1 MDLLPRGASAVHGL
15 KPSRNSH
22 LKIVRVVVIEAIDLA
37 KKDIFGLSDP
47 YCKIKLFRGDRDY
60 GEIDSVVTETIKKDL
75 HPTWNQG
82 FFFRVNPRDNRILFE
97 VFDENRLTRDDFL
110 GEVEL
115 PLSHLPTERPNTEI
129 LPAYYSLKP
138 RSSKSRVKGN
148 LKLQLSY
155 LPSEENSQ
163 ASTPEVRRVRES
175 GEEFNLS
182 IVENHYSAPSAP
194 PIQIDQALPSAPSLP
209 TSDGAYSSSP
219 IQIPSLPEVEEPIRL
234 SRSQEPLPEGWEER
248 QDANGR
254 TFYIDHTTRTTAW
267 VRPTGIS
274 ESAHQHEVEQNDAI
288 RERNFRIRRHLSV
301 DDTETQIQNT
311 ETSQVGTFK
320 SPGGGGVLY
329 QYLVEEKKSYAN
341 LFHYEHLA
349 QMQILMKSLDHFRS
363 KYGSAHVNL
372 HPQER
377 CISSKSRNFTDICM
391 MTCPPTIQSSVN
403 FCIFASLRRITFK
416 FGYFTNIRALF
427 SGGVDGFS
435 LTCPCQNLRKP
446 WNGLLSKCVF
456 KVTYPARKIYLSRTN
471 RRYFFRALRTDSSGP
486 LRTPHLYKHDFFI
499 CPLQASVPTGELLP
513 PGWAIQRAPNGR
525 MFFIDHNTRKT
536 TWKDPRLH
544 HHSSQSIGPSMS
556 PEITRAATLKHADLG
571 PLPDGWEERVH
582 KDGRVFYIDHNT
594 KSTQW
599 EDPRVQINSK
609 PSQAVPYSRDF
620 KRKCDYFR
628 SKLKRPVNVPNKYE
642 IHVRRN
648 NLLLDS
654 YRGVSVTVTN
664 PELLKTRLWIVFDSE
679 TGLDYGGLQREWF
692 YLLSKEVFNPY
703 YGLFEYSASETQK
716 MLTVLRENKETA
728 KQTLEQFML
737 QLQRSRGNFFA
748 VMRPRLKRLNPVKY
762 LNRQELDKDP
772 LYLHKALEN
781 KVPPESEDWRLPYLI
796 DNCKGQVTVKDLK
809 PGGSLVKVTNA
820 NKREY
825 INLVIKWRFVSR
837 VEDQMK
843 KFMEGFCELIPHNLI
858 QIFDERELELLM
870 CGLGEIDIND
880 WRRNTNYRG
889 DYSDKHSVI
898 VWFWKAVTSFD
909 LETRARLL
917 QFVTGTSRV
926 PMNGFAELYGSNGP
940 QKFTIEPWGTPHSLP
955 RAHTCFNRLDL
966 PRYRTYYELREKLR
980 VAIENTQGFEGVD

>member
-1 MDLLPRGASAVHGL
+1 MDFLPRGASAVHGL

-115 PLSHLPTERPNTEI
+115 PLSHLPIERPNTEI

-254 TFYIDHTTRTTAW
+254 TFYIDHATRTTAW

-311 ETSQVGTFK
+311 ETS
-320 SPGGGGVLY
+320 
-329 QYLVEEKKSYAN
+329 
-341 LFHYEHLA
+341 
-349 QMQILMKSLDHFRS
+349 
-363 KYGSAHVNL
+363 
-372 HPQER
+372 
-377 CISSKSRNFTDICM
+377 
-391 MTCPPTIQSSVN
+391 
-403 FCIFASLRRITFK
+403 
-416 FGYFTNIRALF
+416 
-427 SGGVDGFS
+427 
-435 LTCPCQNLRKP
+435 
-446 WNGLLSKCVF
+446 
-456 KVTYPARKIYLSRTN
+456 
-471 RRYFFRALRTDSSGP
+471 
-486 LRTPHLYKHDFFI
+486 
-499 CPLQASVPTGELLP
+499 QASVPTGELLP

-703 YGLFEYSASETQK
+703 YGLFEYSASDNYTLQINPNSGLCNEEHLSYFKFIGRLAGMAVYHGKLLDAFFIRPFYK
-716 MLTVLRENKETA
+716 MMLGKPI
-728 KQTLEQFML
+728 TLIDME
-737 QLQRSRGNFFA
+737 SVDSEYYNS
-748 VMRPRLKRLNPVKY
+748 LNWI
-762 LNRQELDKDP
+762 
-772 LYLHKALEN
+772 LEN
-781 KVPPESEDWRLPYLI
+781 DPEDLDLTFSVDEELF
-796 DNCKGQVTVKDLK
+796 GQVTVKDLK

>member
-1 MDLLPRGASAVHGL
+1 MCFSVVVGSMDLLPRGASAVHGL

-129 LPAYYSLKP
+129 LPAYYNLKP

-155 LPSEENSQ
+155 LPPEENSQ
-163 ASTPEVRRVRES
+163 ASTP
-175 GEEFNLS
+175 
-182 IVENHYSAPSAP
+182 APSAP
-194 PIQIDQALPSAPSLP
+194 PIQIDQPIPSAPSLP

-219 IQIPSLPEVEEPIRL
+219 IQIPSLPEVEEPIHL

-274 ESAHQHEVEQNDAI
+274 ESAHQHEVEQNDAR

-301 DDTETQIQNT
+301 DDTETQTQNA
-311 ETSQVGTFK
+311 ETS
-320 SPGGGGVLY
+320 
-329 QYLVEEKKSYAN
+329 
-341 LFHYEHLA
+341 
-349 QMQILMKSLDHFRS
+349 
-363 KYGSAHVNL
+363 
-372 HPQER
+372 
-377 CISSKSRNFTDICM
+377 
-391 MTCPPTIQSSVN
+391 
-403 FCIFASLRRITFK
+403 
-416 FGYFTNIRALF
+416 
-427 SGGVDGFS
+427 
-435 LTCPCQNLRKP
+435 
-446 WNGLLSKCVF
+446 
-456 KVTYPARKIYLSRTN
+456 
-471 RRYFFRALRTDSSGP
+471 
-486 LRTPHLYKHDFFI
+486 
-499 CPLQASVPTGELLP
+499 QASVPTGELLP

-556 PEITRAATLKHADLG
+556 PEITRAATLNHADLG

-582 KDGRVFYIDHNT
+582 TDGRVFYIDHNT

-599 EDPRVQINSK
+599 EDPRVQINNK

-703 YGLFEYSASETQK
+703 YGLFEYSASDNYTLQINPNSGLCNEEHLSYFKFIGRLAGMAVYHGKLLDAFFIRPFYK
-716 MLTVLRENKETA
+716 MMLGKPI
-728 KQTLEQFML
+728 TLIDME
-737 QLQRSRGNFFA
+737 SVDSEYYNS
-748 VMRPRLKRLNPVKY
+748 LNWI
-762 LNRQELDKDP
+762 
-772 LYLHKALEN
+772 LEN
-781 KVPPESEDWRLPYLI
+781 DPEDLDLTFSVDEELF
-796 DNCKGQVTVKDLK
+796 GQVTVKDLK

>member
-1 MDLLPRGASAVHGL
+1 MDFLPRGASAVHGL

-115 PLSHLPTERPNTEI
+115 PLSHLPIERPNTEI

-163 ASTPEVRRVRES
+163 ASTP
-175 GEEFNLS
+175 
-182 IVENHYSAPSAP
+182 APSAP

-254 TFYIDHTTRTTAW
+254 TFYIDHATRTTAW

-311 ETSQVGTFK
+311 ETS
-320 SPGGGGVLY
+320 
-329 QYLVEEKKSYAN
+329 
-341 LFHYEHLA
+341 
-349 QMQILMKSLDHFRS
+349 
-363 KYGSAHVNL
+363 
-372 HPQER
+372 
-377 CISSKSRNFTDICM
+377 
-391 MTCPPTIQSSVN
+391 
-403 FCIFASLRRITFK
+403 
-416 FGYFTNIRALF
+416 
-427 SGGVDGFS
+427 
-435 LTCPCQNLRKP
+435 
-446 WNGLLSKCVF
+446 
-456 KVTYPARKIYLSRTN
+456 
-471 RRYFFRALRTDSSGP
+471 
-486 LRTPHLYKHDFFI
+486 
-499 CPLQASVPTGELLP
+499 QASVPTGELLP

-703 YGLFEYSASETQK
+703 YGLFEYSASDNYTLQINPNSGLCNEEHLSYFKFIGRLAGMAVYHGKLLDAFFIRPFYK
-716 MLTVLRENKETA
+716 MMLGKPI
-728 KQTLEQFML
+728 TLIDME
-737 QLQRSRGNFFA
+737 SVDSEYYNS
-748 VMRPRLKRLNPVKY
+748 LNWI
-762 LNRQELDKDP
+762 
-772 LYLHKALEN
+772 LEN
-781 KVPPESEDWRLPYLI
+781 DPEDLDLTFSVDEELF
-796 DNCKGQVTVKDLK
+796 GQVTVKDLK

>member
-1 MDLLPRGASAVHGL
+1 MCFSVVVGSMDRLPRGASAVHGL

-75 HPTWNQG
+75 HPIWNQG
-82 FFFRVNPRDNRILFE
+82 FFFRVNPRDNRMLFE

-115 PLSHLPTERPNTEI
+115 PLSHLATERPNTEI
-129 LPAYYSLKP
+129 LPAYYNLKP

-155 LPSEENSQ
+155 LPPEENSQ
-163 ASTPEVRRVRES
+163 ASTT
-175 GEEFNLS
+175 
-182 IVENHYSAPSAP
+182 APSAP
-194 PIQIDQALPSAPSLP
+194 PIQIDQPIPSAPSLP

-274 ESAHQHEVEQNDAI
+274 ESAHQHEVEQNDAR

-301 DDTETQIQNT
+301 DDTEMQTQNT
-311 ETSQVGTFK
+311 ETS
-320 SPGGGGVLY
+320 
-329 QYLVEEKKSYAN
+329 
-341 LFHYEHLA
+341 
-349 QMQILMKSLDHFRS
+349 
-363 KYGSAHVNL
+363 
-372 HPQER
+372 
-377 CISSKSRNFTDICM
+377 
-391 MTCPPTIQSSVN
+391 
-403 FCIFASLRRITFK
+403 
-416 FGYFTNIRALF
+416 
-427 SGGVDGFS
+427 
-435 LTCPCQNLRKP
+435 
-446 WNGLLSKCVF
+446 
-456 KVTYPARKIYLSRTN
+456 
-471 RRYFFRALRTDSSGP
+471 
-486 LRTPHLYKHDFFI
+486 
-499 CPLQASVPTGELLP
+499 QASVPTGELLP

-556 PEITRAATLKHADLG
+556 PEITRAARLNHADLG

-582 KDGRVFYIDHNT
+582 TDGRVFYIDHNT

-599 EDPRVQINSK
+599 EDPRVQINNK

-703 YGLFEYSASETQK
+703 YGLFEYSASDNYTLQINPNSGLCNEEHLSYFKFIGRLAGMAVYHGKLLDAFFIRPFYK
-716 MLTVLRENKETA
+716 MMLGKPI
-728 KQTLEQFML
+728 TLIDME
-737 QLQRSRGNFFA
+737 SVDSEYYNS
-748 VMRPRLKRLNPVKY
+748 LNWI
-762 LNRQELDKDP
+762 
-772 LYLHKALEN
+772 LEN
-781 KVPPESEDWRLPYLI
+781 DPEDLDLTFSVDEELF
-796 DNCKGQVTVKDLK
+796 GQVTVKDLK

>member
-129 LPAYYSLKP
+129 LPAYYNLKP

-155 LPSEENSQ
+155 LPPEENSQ
-163 ASTPEVRRVRES
+163 ASTP
-175 GEEFNLS
+175 
-182 IVENHYSAPSAP
+182 APSAP
-194 PIQIDQALPSAPSLP
+194 PIQIDQPSPSAPSLP

-219 IQIPSLPEVEEPIRL
+219 IQIPSLPEVEEPIHL

-274 ESAHQHEVEQNDAI
+274 ESAHQHEVEQNDAR

-301 DDTETQIQNT
+301 DDTETQTQNT
-311 ETSQVGTFK
+311 ETS
-320 SPGGGGVLY
+320 
-329 QYLVEEKKSYAN
+329 
-341 LFHYEHLA
+341 
-349 QMQILMKSLDHFRS
+349 
-363 KYGSAHVNL
+363 
-372 HPQER
+372 
-377 CISSKSRNFTDICM
+377 
-391 MTCPPTIQSSVN
+391 
-403 FCIFASLRRITFK
+403 
-416 FGYFTNIRALF
+416 
-427 SGGVDGFS
+427 
-435 LTCPCQNLRKP
+435 
-446 WNGLLSKCVF
+446 
-456 KVTYPARKIYLSRTN
+456 
-471 RRYFFRALRTDSSGP
+471 
-486 LRTPHLYKHDFFI
+486 
-499 CPLQASVPTGELLP
+499 QASVPTGELLP

-556 PEITRAATLKHADLG
+556 PEITRAARLNHADLG

-582 KDGRVFYIDHNT
+582 TDGRVFYIDHNT

-599 EDPRVQINSK
+599 EDPRVQINNK

-703 YGLFEYSASETQK
+703 YGLFEYSASDNYTLQINPNSGLCNEEHLSYFKFIGRLAGMAVYHGKLLDAFFIRPFYK
-716 MLTVLRENKETA
+716 MMLGKPI
-728 KQTLEQFML
+728 TLIDME
-737 QLQRSRGNFFA
+737 SVDSEYYNS
-748 VMRPRLKRLNPVKY
+748 LNWI
-762 LNRQELDKDP
+762 
-772 LYLHKALEN
+772 LEN
-781 KVPPESEDWRLPYLI
+781 DPEDLDLTFSVDEELF
-796 DNCKGQVTVKDLK
+796 GQVTVKDLK

>member
-1 MDLLPRGASAVHGL
+1 MDFRPRGASAVHGL

-115 PLSHLPTERPNTEI
+115 PLSHLPTERPNTEV

-163 ASTPEVRRVRES
+163 ASTP
-175 GEEFNLS
+175 
-182 IVENHYSAPSAP
+182 APSAP
-194 PIQIDQALPSAPSLP
+194 PIQIDQPSPSAPSLP

-234 SRSQEPLPEGWEER
+234 SRSQEPLPDGWEER

-274 ESAHQHEVEQNDAI
+274 ESAHQHEVEQNDAR

-301 DDTETQIQNT
+301 DDTETQTQNT
-311 ETSQVGTFK
+311 ETS
-320 SPGGGGVLY
+320 
-329 QYLVEEKKSYAN
+329 
-341 LFHYEHLA
+341 
-349 QMQILMKSLDHFRS
+349 
-363 KYGSAHVNL
+363 
-372 HPQER
+372 
-377 CISSKSRNFTDICM
+377 
-391 MTCPPTIQSSVN
+391 
-403 FCIFASLRRITFK
+403 
-416 FGYFTNIRALF
+416 
-427 SGGVDGFS
+427 
-435 LTCPCQNLRKP
+435 
-446 WNGLLSKCVF
+446 
-456 KVTYPARKIYLSRTN
+456 
-471 RRYFFRALRTDSSGP
+471 
-486 LRTPHLYKHDFFI
+486 
-499 CPLQASVPTGELLP
+499 QASVPTGELLP

-556 PEITRAATLKHADLG
+556 PEITRAATLNHADLG

-582 KDGRVFYIDHNT
+582 TDGRVFYIDHNT

-599 EDPRVQINSK
+599 EDPRVQINNK

-703 YGLFEYSASETQK
+703 YGLFEYSASDNYTLQINPNSGLCNEEHLSYFKFIGRLAGMAVYHGKLLDAFFIRPFYK
-716 MLTVLRENKETA
+716 MMLGKPI
-728 KQTLEQFML
+728 TLIDME
-737 QLQRSRGNFFA
+737 SVDSEYYNS
-748 VMRPRLKRLNPVKY
+748 LNWI
-762 LNRQELDKDP
+762 
-772 LYLHKALEN
+772 LEN
-781 KVPPESEDWRLPYLI
+781 DPEDLDLTFSVDEELF
-796 DNCKGQVTVKDLK
+796 GQVTVKDLK
-809 PGGSLVKVTNA
+809 PGGSLLKVTNA

>member
-1 MDLLPRGASAVHGL
+1 MCFSVVVGSMDRLPRGASAVHGL

-75 HPTWNQG
+75 HPIWNQG
-82 FFFRVNPRDNRILFE
+82 FFFRVNPRDNRMLFE

-115 PLSHLPTERPNTEI
+115 PLSHLATERPNTEI
-129 LPAYYSLKP
+129 LPAYYNLKP

-155 LPSEENSQ
+155 LPPEENSQ
-163 ASTPEVRRVRES
+163 ASTT
-175 GEEFNLS
+175 
-182 IVENHYSAPSAP
+182 APSAP
-194 PIQIDQALPSAPSLP
+194 PIQIDQPIPSAPSLP

-274 ESAHQHEVEQNDAI
+274 ESAHQHEVEQNDAR

-301 DDTETQIQNT
+301 DDTEMQTQNT
-311 ETSQVGTFK
+311 ETS
-320 SPGGGGVLY
+320 
-329 QYLVEEKKSYAN
+329 
-341 LFHYEHLA
+341 
-349 QMQILMKSLDHFRS
+349 
-363 KYGSAHVNL
+363 
-372 HPQER
+372 
-377 CISSKSRNFTDICM
+377 
-391 MTCPPTIQSSVN
+391 
-403 FCIFASLRRITFK
+403 
-416 FGYFTNIRALF
+416 
-427 SGGVDGFS
+427 
-435 LTCPCQNLRKP
+435 
-446 WNGLLSKCVF
+446 
-456 KVTYPARKIYLSRTN
+456 
-471 RRYFFRALRTDSSGP
+471 
-486 LRTPHLYKHDFFI
+486 
-499 CPLQASVPTGELLP
+499 QASVPTGELLP

-556 PEITRAATLKHADLG
+556 PEITRAATLNHADLG

-582 KDGRVFYIDHNT
+582 TDGRVFYIDHNT

-599 EDPRVQINSK
+599 EDPRVQINNK

-703 YGLFEYSASETQK
+703 YGLFEYSASDNYTLQINPNSGLCNEEHLSYFKFIGRLAGMAVYHGKLLDAFFIRPFYK
-716 MLTVLRENKETA
+716 MMLGKPI
-728 KQTLEQFML
+728 TLIDME
-737 QLQRSRGNFFA
+737 SVDSEYYNS
-748 VMRPRLKRLNPVKY
+748 LNWI
-762 LNRQELDKDP
+762 
-772 LYLHKALEN
+772 LEN
-781 KVPPESEDWRLPYLI
+781 DPEDLDLTFSVDEELF
-796 DNCKGQVTVKDLK
+796 GQVTVKDLK